1 VYLCA
6 HNDYLRGVLEQHYMH
21 ALRIWFL
28 ALDKVT
34 HLQEAMNENR
44 DLLVAIRDGDADR
57 AAAIMTSHVEG
68 FEADVRR
75 AI

>member
-1 VYLCA
+1 
-6 HNDYLRGVLEQHYMH
+6 MH
-21 ALRIWFL
+21 SLRIWFL

-34 HLQEAMNENR
+34 HLKQAMTENR
-44 DLLVAIRDGDADR
+44 DLLRAIRNGDAI
-57 AAAIMTSHVEG
+57 AAETIMSSHVEG